1 MDSIKKLEALF
12 RTLAD
17 GNRLKIVGF
26 IGDKTCS
33 VSELVE
39 ATGLTQPLV
48 SHHLKILR
56 DNDVLET
63 ERKGAFV
70 YHKLKDV
77 RILDALGVFSEIA
90 ETITKIERDETE
102 RVFCCPSWFGKM
114 PVTRRRSVWELKK
127 K

>member
-1 MDSIKKLEALF
+1 MSGIKKLEALF

-17 GNRLKIVGF
+17 GNRLKMIRI

-48 SHHLKILR
+48 SHHLKVLR

-70 YHKLKDV
+70 YHKLKDI
-77 RILDALGVFSEIA
+77 RILDALGVLSEIA
-90 ETITKIERDETE
+90 ENITKIEQEE
-102 RVFCCPSWFGKM
+102 RAFCCPPWFGKTPM
-114 PVTRRRSVWELKK
+114 MRRRKYGS
-127 K
+127 